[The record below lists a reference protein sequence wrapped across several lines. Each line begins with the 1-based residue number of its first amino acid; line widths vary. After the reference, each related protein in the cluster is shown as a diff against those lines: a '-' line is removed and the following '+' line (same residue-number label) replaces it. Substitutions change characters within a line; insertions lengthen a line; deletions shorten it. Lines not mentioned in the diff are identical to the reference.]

1 MICNKCGKT
10 LPDDST
16 FCQFCGS
23 KIETIAVSADETPSV
38 SKEEVLAKVLAAGVI
53 EGRKGSCGRGYRRTK
68 GYGSQQREP
77 TPQ

>member
-23 KIETIAVSADETPSV
+23 KIATAPAEETSSI
-38 SKEEVLAKVLAAGVI
+38 SKEEDLAKILAAGVV
-53 EGRKGSCGRGYRRTK
+53 EGHKAVEANRAA
-68 GYGSQQREP
+68 QP
-77 TPQ
+77 